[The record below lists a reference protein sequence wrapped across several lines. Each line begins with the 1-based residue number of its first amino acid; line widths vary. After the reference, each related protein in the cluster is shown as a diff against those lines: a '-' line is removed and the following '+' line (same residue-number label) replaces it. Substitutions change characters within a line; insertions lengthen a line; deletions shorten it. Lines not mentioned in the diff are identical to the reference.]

1 VEGNSSLGKPYV
13 CPQCKGRFRN
23 SSDLK
28 RHERS
33 HGEVKL
39 LQCSFPNCSFATNR
53 RDSLRL
59 HEKTHTGIEGR
70 LVHPCVICGKKFS
83 SEQIASRHRKTCGQE
98 KQGREV
104 VAKETLCKICNKEF
118 SSTYKLATHMKRH
131 QGNLDFPCIECD
143 TMFAS
148 TASLNKH
155 KLSHKKSFQCELCQ
169 KMFSRKDNLT
179 AHLQTHFRSEGK
191 GQGRGLVVE
200 YICSFCHC
208 TVASREQLVA
218 HFSQLHSQDHLA
230 DVVREEVVREV
241 IQVDEVVREEVVKD
255 EEDVHPEVAREE
267 IVEYDEGVKAASV
280 RELES
285 NDNLEVI
292 LIDQEIRN
300 QGILIIE
307 EPVVYC

>member
-1 VEGNSSLGKPYV
+1 MDVVGYTNSPTPAKPYV

-70 LVHPCVICGKKFS
+70 LVHPCVMCGKKFS

-104 VAKETLCKICNKEF
+104 VVKETLCKICKKEF

-131 QGNLDFPCIECD
+131 QGDLNFPCNECD
-143 TMFAS
+143 AMFAS

-155 KLSHKKSFQCELCQ
+155 KLSHQKSFQCELCQ

-179 AHLQTHFRSEGK
+179 AHLH
-191 GQGRGLVVE
+191 
-200 YICSFCHC
+200 
-208 TVASREQLVA
+208 
-218 HFSQLHSQDHLA
+218 
-230 DVVREEVVREV
+230 
-241 IQVDEVVREEVVKD
+241 
-255 EEDVHPEVAREE
+255 
-267 IVEYDEGVKAASV
+267 
-280 RELES
+280 
-285 NDNLEVI
+285 
-292 LIDQEIRN
+292 
-300 QGILIIE
+300 
-307 EPVVYC
+307 

>member
-1 VEGNSSLGKPYV
+1 VVGYTNSPTPAKPYV

-70 LVHPCVICGKKFS
+70 LVHPCVMCGKKFS

-104 VAKETLCKICNKEF
+104 VVKETLCKICKKEF

-131 QGNLDFPCIECD
+131 QGDLNFPCNECD
-143 TMFAS
+143 AMFAS

-155 KLSHKKSFQCELCQ
+155 KLSHQKSFQCELCQ

-191 GQGRGLVVE
+191 GRGRGLVVE

-230 DVVREEVVREV
+230 DGVREEVS
-241 IQVDEVVREEVVKD
+241 QVDEVAREEVVKD
-255 EEDVHPEVAREE
+255 EQEDLQPEVAREE
-267 IVEYDEGVKAASV
+267 IVEYDGGVQECESSEGV
-280 RELES
+280 
-285 NDNLEVI
+285 EVI
-292 LIDQEIRN
+292 LIDQEMRN

>member
-1 VEGNSSLGKPYV
+1 MRRTNSQWRMDVGGSTSLGKPYV

-179 AHLQTHFRSEGK
+179 AHLQTHFRW
-191 GQGRGLVVE
+191 
-200 YICSFCHC
+200 I
-208 TVASREQLVA
+208 
-218 HFSQLHSQDHLA
+218 
-230 DVVREEVVREV
+230 
-241 IQVDEVVREEVVKD
+241 
-255 EEDVHPEVAREE
+255 
-267 IVEYDEGVKAASV
+267 
-280 RELES
+280 
-285 NDNLEVI
+285 
-292 LIDQEIRN
+292 
-300 QGILIIE
+300 
-307 EPVVYC
+307 